1 MASIVS
7 VYYVLYTN
15 IVLLFIFNNVLSI
28 RINMISNAFFMTGD
42 IINTFSNMT
51 CAQCGCTALI
61 ADAIGWNCMMNN
73 DTCQLISKYPS
84 SDGHLEVT
92 HTGSFFFQ
100 NSSAGLLS
108 SVTTEMSIMTST
120 IFAPIVGI
128 TVAGNSNGYVG
139 SGTTGLNSPHGLFIT
154 DNGTLYVADTYN
166 VRVQAFPLGFSSD
179 WTVVSSPI
187 LNFAEFLYADANT
200 STIYVS
206 DHNLHKVIIHPQDL
220 TIPKMN
226 NSVGCDLNKLV
237 STTGIAVDSKGSV
250 YITSKFCQHVLK
262 WNGPDANTSIR
273 VAGTGLAGNDS
284 TQLSDPYGIALD
296 EINSVLYVADMY
308 NHRIQKV
315 FLNTN
320 STVGVT
326 VAGGNGAGS
335 ALNQLNSPTSVIVS
349 RKDGSLY
356 IADGGNHRIV
366 CWKVNAIE
374 GILIAGSMNGTAGN
388 TAVLL
393 DTPFDLKL
401 DANETFL
408 YVSDMNNNRVQ
419 RFQLS

>member
-1 MASIVS
+1 
-7 VYYVLYTN
+7 
-15 IVLLFIFNNVLSI
+15 
-28 RINMISNAFFMTGD
+28 
-42 IINTFSNMT
+42 MT
-51 CAQCGCTALI
+51 CTQCTCTALE
-61 ADAIGWNCMMNN
+61 ADAVGWNCMMNN
-73 DTCQLISKYPS
+73 DTCQLISNYPS
-84 SDGHLEVT
+84 SDGHLELIL
-92 HTGSFFFQ
+92 TGLFFFQ
-100 NSSAGLLS
+100 TSSAGLLS
-108 SVTTEMSIMTST
+108 SATTEMSKTTSISYT
-120 IFAPIVGI
+120 PLIGI
-128 TVAGNSNGYVG
+128 TVAGKSNGNSG
-139 SGTTGLNSPHGLFIT
+139 SGTTSLNSPHGLFIT
-154 DNGTLYVADTYN
+154 DNGTLFVVDTYN
-166 VRVQAFPLGFSSD
+166 ARVQAFSPNSSIGS
-179 WTVVSSPI
+179 TVVPSSV
-187 LNFAEFLYADANT
+187 LNFAEFVFVDANA

-206 DHNLHKVIIHPQDL
+206 DYNVDKIVLYPQNL
-220 TIPKMN
+220 TIPMGN
-226 NSVGCDLNKLV
+226 TSSGCSLNKLN
-237 STTGIAVDSKGSV
+237 SGTGIAVDSKGNV
-250 YITSKFCQHVLK
+250 YIVSLFCHQVLK
-262 WNGPDANTSIR
+262 WNGPYANTSIR

-393 DTPFDLKL
+393 DTPFDLEL